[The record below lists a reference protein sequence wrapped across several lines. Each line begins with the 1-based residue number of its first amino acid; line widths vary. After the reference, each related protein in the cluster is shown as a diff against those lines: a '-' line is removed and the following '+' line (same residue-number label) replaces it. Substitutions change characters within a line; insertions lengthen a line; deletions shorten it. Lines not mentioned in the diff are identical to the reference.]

1 MPHYYPYTFRTLL
14 LLTDHIAIPTKL
26 GAPLVLHRGVHA
38 WLCCSLTT
46 GASTCCGQS
55 LGHSTAVT
63 ITPGRTAH
71 AVP

>member
-14 LLTDHIAIPTKL
+14 LIIDYIAIPTKL
-26 GAPLVLHRGVHA
+26 GAPLVLHRDVHA

-46 GASTCCGQS
+46 GASTCI
-55 LGHSTAVT
+55 GHSTAVT
-63 ITPGRTAH
+63 ITSGRTAY